1 MGHNNTKNNSYG
13 FALFLIGC
21 LFFIFGFITW
31 SNSQLIP
38 YLKIACQLSDTQSYY
53 VASAFFAAYFVMSIP
68 SSFVLKATGF
78 KKGMSLGL
86 LIMALGA
93 LLFIPAAQSRN
104 YPLFLTGLFI
114 IGTGLAL
121 LQTAS
126 NPYVTVLGPIESAAS
141 RISLMGICNKVAG
154 ILAVFILGSITLNNV
169 DALKAK
175 LLTLNPAEKEIEL
188 NALASKVVGPYTI
201 IAVVLTALAVILYFI
216 NLPEV
221 KDEENV
227 IPEEGGWS
235 THPPL
240 SAMDEASLEKL
251 NTTIRKEAEAK
262 AKATTIWN
270 YPHMLLGALAIF
282 FYVGVEVIS
291 YDTFA
296 GYGEALGYS
305 LDTSKHFAI
314 YTGWG
319 LLLGYVL
326 SIVAIPRFIS
336 QRRAL
341 IIALVLSMSIV
352 LVSMFTTGLTA
363 VVSFAL
369 LGFTNSVMWPAIWP
383 LSLTGVGR
391 FTKLGGALLVMCI
404 VGGAVLPPLYAKLAE
419 QLHSKQLA
427 YVIMI
432 PCYLYILYFALRGY
446 KPKAIS

>member
-1 MGHNNTKNNSYG
+1 MGDNNTKNKSYG

-86 LIMALGA
+86 LIMAVGA
-93 LLFIPAAQSRN
+93 LLFIPAAKDRN

-126 NPYVTVLGPIESAAS
+126 NPYVTVLGPIESAAR
-141 RISLMGICNKVAG
+141 RISIMGIANKLAG
-154 ILAVFILGSITLNNV
+154 IIAVYVLGSITFDNA

-175 LLTLNPAEKEIEL
+175 LLTLNPADKEVEL
-188 NALASKVVGPYTI
+188 DALASKVIGPYTI
-201 IAVVLTALAVILYFI
+201 IAIVLAVLAVILYFVH
-216 NLPEV
+216 LPEIR
-221 KDEENV
+221 DEENV
-227 IPEEGGWS
+227 TEQIAG
-235 THPPL
+235 TK
-240 SAMDEASLEKL
+240 EK
-251 NTTIRKEAEAK
+251 
-262 AKATTIWN
+262 TIWS
-270 YPHMLLGALAIF
+270 YPHLLLGALAIF

-296 GYGEALGYS
+296 GFGESLGYK
-305 LDTSKHFAI
+305 LDVAKQFATF
-314 YTGWG
+314 TGIG
-319 LLLGYVL
+319 LLIGYIFSIIAIPKMISQRKALILAVAL
-326 SIVAIPRFIS
+326 SIVCVVLAMYVPGKDSFIMYDLKKLKIYIPTHPA
-336 QRRAL
+336 AL
-341 IIALVLSMSIV
+341 C
-352 LVSMFTTGLTA
+352 
-363 VVSFAL
+363 FAL

-383 LSLTGVGR
+383 LALNGVGK

-404 VGGAVLPPLYAKLAE
+404 VGGAVLPPLYAKFAE
-419 QLHSKQLA
+419 QIHSKQLG

-432 PCYLYILYFALRGY
+432 PCYLYILYFATMGY
-446 KPKAIS
+446 KLKSKG